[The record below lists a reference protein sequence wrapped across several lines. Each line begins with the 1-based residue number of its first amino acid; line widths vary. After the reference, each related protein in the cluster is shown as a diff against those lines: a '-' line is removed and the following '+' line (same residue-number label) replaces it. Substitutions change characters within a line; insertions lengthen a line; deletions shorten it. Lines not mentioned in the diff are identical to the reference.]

1 VGRVCSKS
9 ETTQV
14 CVAHPAPTAL
24 LTLPRSIIDCTGDGV
39 DVNQIGRQPPLS
51 PNKAATHFP
60 RLREAT
66 SIGYDEML
74 FFDDCNWG
82 DHCGMV
88 QAACKEANGKG
99 VVTLRTPRGLGV
111 AEFREGMAAFSAA
124 RPRGAADSR

>member
-1 VGRVCSKS
+1 MVMVYPIDSR
-9 ETTQV
+9 
-14 CVAHPAPTAL
+14 TA
-24 LTLPRSIIDCTGDGV
+24 S
-39 DVNQIGRQPPLS
+39 
-51 PNKAATHFP
+51 
-60 RLREAT
+60 
-66 SIGYDEML
+66 